1 MGVDTAY
8 LDRQIE
14 EKRLRDAQISQQEKQ
29 EGKLLRLCVVSLNER
44 HDL

>member
-29 EGKLLRLCVVSLNER
+29 EGKLCDCVSSHSNER